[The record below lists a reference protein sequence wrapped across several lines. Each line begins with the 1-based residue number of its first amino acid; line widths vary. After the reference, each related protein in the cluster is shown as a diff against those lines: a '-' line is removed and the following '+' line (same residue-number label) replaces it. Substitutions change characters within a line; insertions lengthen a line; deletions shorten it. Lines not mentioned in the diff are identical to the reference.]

1 MTRKC
6 HTSSTFGMAC
16 SCLASDHCRPGLG
29 LSQGYSMMEGIYT
42 LPVFVWALGEGA
54 LGGRGAAGLGL
65 FGPVFRFTFE
75 ALGFCALPG

>member
-1 MTRKC
+1 
-6 HTSSTFGMAC
+6 
-16 SCLASDHCRPGLG
+16 
-29 LSQGYSMMEGIYT
+29 MMEGIYT